1 MKKIFNFLIGLLLV
15 FAVLYFCQIFLQLLK
30 INFPPTILGIMV
42 LFFLL
47 KSKIIKEELV
57 EDFCQF
63 ILKYMIL
70 FFIPIFVGT
79 MNYYDI
85 ISQNLL
91 AILATLFVTTTLVI
105 VTVGLF
111 TYNAIKFQ
119 RLYDLKKRLKK

>member
-1 MKKIFNFLIGLLLV
+1 MKKIFNFLIGLLLI

>member
-47 KSKIIKEELV
+47 KLKIIKEELV